1 MNGQNIKK
9 RSQFLLAFDG
19 SIHARAAV
27 SFLSDLIVQQGVKTK
42 SSVILLAVFSP
53 RQIGDLAPLQQALE
67 QTQLYFKSKG
77 IRTQSEL
84 VLGSP
89 GEKILEYA
97 EANQPALIVVGAKG
111 LRATLGI
118 LLGGVAQQIVEY
130 ACCPVVVIRAP
141 YNGFRR
147 ILLVA
152 DASPHSQ
159 HAVEYLADLRLSPI
173 TELSV
178 MHVLPPIPIKPTPDF
193 IAHTWPTGPEMMPF
207 YTNEL
212 SEEEVAMLKEEER
225 TGQAI
230 LQQTIQS
237 LQGSSSRV
245 EIKSILVR
253 GDAASEIIQYAR
265 DHEID
270 LIVAGSRGE
279 STIRSWLLGSVSRK
293 LVHYANC
300 SVMIVKQPAEKI
312 K

>member
-27 SFLSDLIVQQGVKTK
+27 SFLTDLIIQQGVKTK
-42 SSVILLAVFSP
+42 SSVTLLAVFSP

-67 QTQLYFKSKG
+67 QTQLYFKGKG

-84 VLGSP
+84 VLGNP
-89 GEKILEYA
+89 GEKILEFA
-97 EANQPALIVVGAKG
+97 EEIKPVLIVLGAKG

-118 LLGGVAQQIVEY
+118 LLGGVAQQVVEY
-130 ACCPVVVIRAP
+130 ACCPVMVVRAP

-152 DASPHSQ
+152 DASSHSH
-159 HAVEYLADLRLSPI
+159 HAVEYLAGLRLSPI

-178 MHVLPPIPIKPTPDF
+178 MHVLPPVPIKPAPDF
-193 IAHTWPTGPEMMPF
+193 ISHTWPTGPEMMPF
-207 YTNEL
+207 YAYEP
-212 SEEEVAMLKEEER
+212 SEEETAMLKEEER

-230 LQQTIQS
+230 LKQTIRS
-237 LQGSSSRV
+237 LQGSSSRI
-245 EIKSILVR
+245 EIKPILVR
-253 GDAASEIIQYAR
+253 GDAASEIIQYAK

-293 LVHYANC
+293 LVHYAGC
-300 SVMIVKQPAEKI
+300 SVLIVKEPKEGK
-312 K
+312 

>member
-1 MNGQNIKK
+1 MNGQKIKK
-9 RSQFLLAFDG
+9 RNRFLLAFDG

-27 SFLSDLIVQQGVKTK
+27 SFLTDLIIQQGVKTR
-42 SSVILLAVFSP
+42 SSVTLLAVFTP

-67 QTQLYFKSKG
+67 QTLLYFKGKG

-84 VLGSP
+84 VLGYP

-97 EANQPALIVVGAKG
+97 EEIQPALIVVGAKG

-130 ACCPVVVIRAP
+130 ACCPVLVVRAP

-152 DASPHSQ
+152 DASSHSQ
-159 HAVEYLADLRLSPI
+159 YAVEYVAGLRLSPI

-178 MHVLPPIPIKPTPDF
+178 MHVLPPIPIKPAPDF
-193 IAHTWPTGPEMMPF
+193 ITHTWPTGPEMVP
-207 YTNEL
+207 YYANQLT
-212 SEEEVAMLKEEER
+212 EEESAMLKEEEKA
-225 TGQAI
+225 GQAI
-230 LQQTIQS
+230 LEQTIQS

-253 GDAASEIIQYAR
+253 GDAASEIIQYAK

-300 SVMIVKQPAEKI
+300 SVLIVKEPKEGK
-312 K
+312 

>member
-1 MNGQNIKK
+1 MNGRNPKK

-27 SFLSDLIVQQGVKTK
+27 SFLTDLIVQQGVKTK

-67 QTQLYFKSKG
+67 QTQLYFKGKG
-77 IRTQSEL
+77 IRTKSEL
-84 VLGSP
+84 VLGYP

-97 EANQPALIVVGAKG
+97 EVNQPDMIVVGAKG

-130 ACCPVVVIRAP
+130 ACCPVLVVRAP

-152 DASPHSQ
+152 DASSHSQ
-159 HAVEYLADLRLSPI
+159 RAVEYLAGLRLSPI

-178 MHVLPPIPIKPTPDF
+178 MHVMPPIPIKPAPDF
-193 IAHTWPTGPEMMPF
+193 ITHTWPTGPEMMPF
-207 YTNEL
+207 YPNEL
-212 SEEEVAMLKEEER
+212 SKEETAMLKEEER
-225 TGQAI
+225 AGQVILGQAI
-230 LQQTIQS
+230 RS

-245 EIKSILVR
+245 EIKSILLR
-253 GDAASEIIQYAR
+253 GDAASEIIQYAK
-265 DHEID
+265 DHESD
-270 LIVAGSRGE
+270 LIVAGARGE
-279 STIRSWLLGSVSRK
+279 SSIRSWLLGSVSRK
-293 LVHYANC
+293 LVHYASC
-300 SVMIVKQPAEKI
+300 SVLIVKEPKGEK
-312 K
+312 